1 MSPSFAS
8 ASTLGTLEPIERN
21 RHWYPRANSHKAR
34 PGSSRGWL
42 ISLCHSA
49 IVWRISLSVLILV
62 GALGRNTFAQSA
74 QPAPDDQ
81 KVQKAFYSAKDRLQA
96 MHAAALFV
104 PRAVSEANIME
115 GPDQDKKQF
124 QLHFNDKVICDFAT
138 PGSKMGGNTPKFE
151 CKITSVESVN
161 GQVQTLTP
169 DMDEQPVKVKFGAD
183 DNEVYAEIVSTRLMW
198 ALGYYADA
206 WFPVRVE
213 CHNCPENVIAGS
225 GPTGTHT
232 FDPATIVRKFSWHKM
247 TEVGKD
253 EEGWSWKELDT
264 ANGRPTYERDGLK
277 LLGAFIQHSDNK
289 PPQQRLV
296 CDKVDVDT
304 KTQPYT
310 TTCDKSVM
318 LVQDVGATFGTGGA
332 FTSNDSAKMNL
343 KGWSNQKLWSK
354 VGTDGSPKQCQAILH
369 KSLTA
374 KDGLDNPQI
383 SEEGRRFD
391 AGLMCQLTDQQIL
404 DLFKASRASAM
415 PEYHNK
421 DGSFKTGVDE
431 ASVEQQWVQ
440 AFKNKREQLAA
451 GRCQWKEKP
460 ADLTVI
466 DNPAGL
472 ATVPNFCSAK
482 PF

>member
-1 MSPSFAS
+1 
-8 ASTLGTLEPIERN
+8 
-21 RHWYPRANSHKAR
+21 
-34 PGSSRGWL
+34 
-42 ISLCHSA
+42 
-49 IVWRISLSVLILV
+49 
-62 GALGRNTFAQSA
+62 
-74 QPAPDDQ
+74 
-81 KVQKAFYSAKDRLQA
+81 
-96 MHAAALFV
+96 
-104 PRAVSEANIME
+104 
-115 GPDQDKKQF
+115 
-124 QLHFNDKVICDFAT
+124 
-138 PGSKMGGNTPKFE
+138 
-151 CKITSVESVN
+151 
-161 GQVQTLTP
+161 
-169 DMDEQPVKVKFGAD
+169 
-183 DNEVYAEIVSTRLMW
+183 
-198 ALGYYADA
+198 
-206 WFPVRVE
+206 
-213 CHNCPENVIAGS
+213 
-225 GPTGTHT
+225 
-232 FDPATIVRKFSWHKM
+232 M